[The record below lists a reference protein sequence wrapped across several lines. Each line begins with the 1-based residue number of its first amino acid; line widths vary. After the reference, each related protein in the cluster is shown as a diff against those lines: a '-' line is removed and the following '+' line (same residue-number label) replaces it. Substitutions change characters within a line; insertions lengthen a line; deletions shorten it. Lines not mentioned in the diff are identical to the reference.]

1 MASEPEVI
9 AVARASLVSAG
20 QVLGAKY
27 RLDRPIACGGM
38 GVVWAATHIELG
50 HRVAIKVLSIEGASG
65 VDASAAA
72 RFRREA
78 RSGAR
83 LRSEHICRVL
93 DAGAVDENTP
103 FLVMEYL
110 EGRDVGDLLEA
121 RRRLSVDEVVH
132 IAYQACL
139 GLIEAHAAGIV
150 HRDLKPSNL
159 FLARQPDGTETL
171 KLLDFGISK
180 NLRAGEPTQSLTQT
194 ATLLGSPLYMS
205 PSSSTRQKTSTRAA
219 TSGRW
224 A

>member
-1 MASEPEVI
+1 MSEPEVI
-9 AVARASLVSAG
+9 AEPRASLVTAG

-27 RLDRPIACGGM
+27 RVDRSLACGGM

-50 HRVAIKVLSIEGASG
+50 HRVAIKVLSIEGSAE

-93 DAGAVDENTP
+93 DTGALDDDTP

-121 RRRLSVDEVVH
+121 RRVLSVDEAAH

-139 GLIEAHAAGIV
+139 GLIETHAAGLV

-159 FLARQPDGTETL
+159 FLARQPDGTESL
-171 KLLDFGISK
+171 KLLDFGIAK
-180 NLRAGEPTQSLTQT
+180 NLLADETHAPSLTQT
-194 ATLLGSPLYMS
+194 ATLLGRRCTCRR
-205 PSSSTRQKTSTRAA
+205 SSSTRRKTSTRAA
-219 TSGRW
+219 ICGRW